1 MDKQEKEIMHN
12 LYGDG
17 LLSISGLA
25 AKSLDVPHVVYVGV
39 QFFTKMAVDLAPSE
53 EEGIKVIH
61 EAIENYM
68 KERSEAN
75 NE

>member
-1 MDKQEKEIMHN
+1 MDKQEKQIMHD

-25 AKSLDVPHVVYVGV
+25 AKSLDVPHVVYVGI

-53 EEGIKVIH
+53 KEGLQVIH

>member
-1 MDKQEKEIMHN
+1 MDKQEKETIHN
-12 LYGDG
+12 LYGEG

-39 QFFTKMAVDLAPSE
+39 QFFTQMAVDCAPSE

-61 EAIENYM
+61 EAIENFM

>member
-1 MDKQEKEIMHN
+1 MDKQEQEIMHD

-17 LLSISGLA
+17 LLSITGLA
-25 AKSLDVPHVVYVGV
+25 AKSLDIPHVVYVGI
-39 QFFTKMAVDLAPSE
+39 QFFTRMAVDLAPSE